1 MKDRSRGMMNLCYEY
16 QHSMMLGSEVIRTNK
31 LRMQDAKSVSTRQ
44 TRHVGGDVV
53 VVEGRRKCEEALWVV
68 LAAWELSLTSC

>member
-1 MKDRSRGMMNLCYEY
+1 MMNLCYEY
-16 QHSMMLGSEVIRTNK
+16 QHSMMLGSEVIRTNE

-44 TRHVGGDVV
+44 TRRVGVHVV
-53 VVEGRRKCEEALWVV
+53 VVEGRRKCEEALWVI

>member
-1 MKDRSRGMMNLCYEY
+1 MMNLCYEY
-16 QHSMMLGSEVIRTNK
+16 QHSMMLGSEVIRTNE

-44 TRHVGGDVV
+44 TRHVGGDVW
-53 VVEGRRKCEEALWVV
+53 KCEEALWIV